1 MLDFFKWIFG
11 DFWRFLQ
18 FVIILVILVQ
28 WKPVE
33 VNVLNGY
40 WKEQEDENKTR

>member
-1 MLDFFKWIFG
+1 MLDVLEYILG

-18 FVIILVILVQ
+18 VVVLLVILVQ
-28 WKPVE
+28 WKPFE

-40 WKEQEDENKTR
+40 WKGKKDDD